1 VRADGIWHPRLAQLI
16 AALGHGDTLVVADAG
31 LPVPAGVETVD
42 LVWSRGEPP
51 LVPVL
56 RGILAE
62 LVVEQATIADEAK
75 DPELVEALERALCD
89 VPLARTSHEAL
100 KAGCGTARA
109 VVRTGEDT
117 PYANVVLR
125 AGVPF

>member
-1 VRADGIWHPRLAQLI
+1 MRRTGIWHPRLAQLI
-16 AALGHGDTLVVADAG
+16 VALGHGDQVVIADPG
-31 LPVPAGVETVD
+31 LPVPAGVETID
-42 LVWSRGEPP
+42 LVWARGEPP

-56 RGILAE
+56 RAVVAE
-62 LVVEQATIADEAK
+62 LVVEQATVAT
-75 DPELVEALERALCD
+75 ELVDEKLLDDVTAQLGD
-89 VPLARTSHEAL
+89 VPLTRVTHEQL
-100 KAGCGTARA
+100 KAMTAAARV

>member
-1 VRADGIWHPRLAQLI
+1 MRRSGIWHPRLAQLI
-16 AALGHGDTLVVADAG
+16 VALGHGDELVIADPG
-31 LPVPAGVETVD
+31 LPVPPHVETID
-42 LVWSRGEPP
+42 LVWSRGEPG

-56 RGILAE
+56 RAVVAE
-62 LVVEQATIADEAK
+62 LVVEQATVAT
-75 DPELVEALERALCD
+75 ELVDDKLVDDITEQLGE
-89 VPLARTSHEAL
+89 VPLTRVSHDRL
-100 KAGCGTARA
+100 KAMTAAARV